1 MRTVLISIGLF
12 GLLCAAS
19 AQPQSEPGAGVAAEK
34 ARLRAESRRLEQI
47 YGPNHPELI
56 AVKDRLTE
64 LDDVP
69 FKKSLLVLT
78 RTANVSATLRDV
90 RVQALG
96 GRQFLVGTEI
106 ASEYHKGTFAGK
118 QVWLPIDDVAQMVEI
133 SEPKSEKK

>member
-12 GLLCAAS
+12 GFLCAVS
-19 AQPQSEPGAGVAAEK
+19 AQSQGDPVASVAPEK
-34 ARLRAESRRLEQI
+34 ARLRAELRRLEQI
-47 YGPNHPELI
+47 YGPNHPELV

-64 LDDVP
+64 LDEVP
-69 FKKSLLVLT
+69 FKKFLLVLT

-106 ASEYHKGTFAGK
+106 PSEFHKGTFAGK

-133 SEPKSEKK
+133 GEPKSEKK